1 MHISRISFPK
11 KFPVSCFQGQ
21 QLSTYLSPDGVQS
34 HKSLPVPNYL
44 CVSAHLES
52 TCAVSAFQYLT
63 TYKMNTTFWS
73 HSYLSVF
80 VKSIQSPIF
89 VLQLFIELNSIEGEN
104 RYSGGT
110 CSSNRSLKG
119 VLKAKNFPPTRP
131 EDFRGHFSQ
140 PGGTGPGPMTF
151 LLQLRTG
158 VCKIR
163 SSKT

>member
-1 MHISRISFPK
+1 
-11 KFPVSCFQGQ
+11 
-21 QLSTYLSPDGVQS
+21 
-34 HKSLPVPNYL
+34 
-44 CVSAHLES
+44 
-52 TCAVSAFQYLT
+52 
-63 TYKMNTTFWS
+63 MNTTFWS

-80 VKSIQSPIF
+80 VKSVQSPIF
-89 VLQLFIELNSIEGEN
+89 VLYLFIELNSIEGEN

-110 CSSNRSLKG
+110 CSSKRSLKG